1 MLCVLYIKEKYT
13 TTYDAISCQ
22 HLAFSY
28 QSDPALKEWI
38 CRQVLFSIFNQ
49 SINQQTWKHF
59 CPFSAENDK
68 ENQRKPETYKTQT
81 VKEFFFFPQH
91 LACEYCII
99 TVLQTNVQQCISY
112 MRRRRVIICIFFSS
126 LLFSQMAFSFLF
138 LFFYEEYSY
147 SSALRRPKSIQPM
160 QSLSAIRWLALP
172 LLLAVEFLRTEAGE
186 EKKSCGD

>member
-81 VKEFFFFPQH
+81 VKEFFFSPNIWH
-91 LACEYCII
+91 VNIAS
-99 TVLQTNVQQCISY
+99 LQFYKQMYNNAS
-112 MRRRRVIICIFFSS
+112 RICDGEESSSAFFFFSS
-126 LLFSQMAFSFLF
+126 LLLDGL
-138 LFFYEEYSY
+138 LFF
-147 SSALRRPKSIQPM
+147 IF
-160 QSLSAIRWLALP
+160 I
-172 LLLAVEFLRTEAGE
+172 FL
-186 EKKSCGD
+186 